1 MGEKKLN
8 KEKPIERIERNELEI
23 KHPVPDWI
31 GNGKMS
37 VYSEN
42 EIYVHFFS
50 MDRWRWSTIWCAD
63 RFKICNHLALLSLFH
78 IWIHVFWLLIWVE
91 SERSAWSLLLPIMSV
106 INTLSLSIYPA
117 ISFDLFALHS
127 AITMSICLQSLSFRI
142 VWVKFS
148 FFILLLM
155 LLLLLLFDANRI
167 ETGCTHAHRSSLF
180 YHLRF
185 MLIVSVVLSA
195 FVLTQL
201 SMPPMHDMLIAIYF
215 SPIQGALNWVQKKTS
230 ICEILSFIDV
240 GRIIQWGIFG
250 DEPLSKRCKHTYV
263 CFICTSDRPLKQ
275 RELFQVIFK
284 AKLFVNLQ
292 RKFAIP
298 KKQSQIVNKK
308 EKKET
313 TWKDICADK
322 ENKIRFAFTASVRQ
336 IK

>member
-215 SPIQGALNWVQKKTS
+215 SPMI
-230 ICEILSFIDV
+230 
-240 GRIIQWGIFG
+240 
-250 DEPLSKRCKHTYV
+250 
-263 CFICTSDRPLKQ
+263 
-275 RELFQVIFK
+275 
-284 AKLFVNLQ
+284 
-292 RKFAIP
+292 
-298 KKQSQIVNKK
+298 
-308 EKKET
+308 
-313 TWKDICADK
+313 ADK
-322 ENKIRFAFTASVRQ
+322 RSFKLSPKENVNMWNSLIYRCRPDNSMRDLWRWTVEQ
-336 IK
+336 TMQTYICLLYLH